1 MESIS
6 SILSQI
12 CYSCTVCTGTWYA
25 TQTRNPCIQNGK
37 DVMYRYLVS
46 NSDAESIHTGI
57 PAPKLGATMHKHMIE
72 EKGQIALRKQL
83 AKSSPAS
90 MMFSSKQRVPHHDI
104 DSMSNQHTTQSNN
117 REKYKYTHVCAS
129 RF

>member
-1 MESIS
+1 M
-6 SILSQI
+6 LLFP
-12 CYSCTVCTGTWYA
+12 YTHPLTNLLLMYRLYPVPGTLV
-25 TQTRNPCIQNGK
+25 RNP
-37 DVMYRYLVS
+37 
-46 NSDAESIHTGI
+46 DAESIHTGI
-57 PAPKLGATMHKHMIE
+57 PALKLGAAVHMHMIE
-72 EKGQIALRKQL
+72 EKGQIAQRAQL